1 MCYQESNH
9 LNYKE
14 PFIGIDSVHIYIK
27 STTIK
32 NIEIKSPLQWIT
44 VQDCTMPSSGK
55 TVNDWSSVRSQNIT
69 EAAEILKILIR
80 MDQKEVCSFFNIRTG
95 MKQNGPVGTQVS
107 LIKNIRV
114 NVFVAYAWEKCY
126 KWTLTIW
133 WRQVRTH
140 PYEEQQNGENKRT
153 YLTFWNDA
161 KLSNGSACL
170 NNKTFTLAPLTA
182 YKRTVFF
189 ENNGVI
195 IVQLD
200 ESCPVPL
207 TEIAVRNSEPYIWT
221 FKNNPL

>member
-1 MCYQESNH
+1 MNVAIAIICIQSLILTWVSRGIDWTDSLFQSAIGCPKWSRGYFGTWMLDFHIQQLLLCLNTANTISYLQLVLCIVWGVLSNH

-32 NIEIKSPLQWIT
+32 NIKIKSPLQWIT

-114 NVFVAYAWEKCY
+114 KVFVAYRWEKCY

-140 PYEEQQNGENKRT
+140 
-153 YLTFWNDA
+153 L
-161 KLSNGSACL
+161 
-170 NNKTFTLAPLTA
+170 
-182 YKRTVFF
+182 
-189 ENNGVI
+189 
-195 IVQLD
+195 
-200 ESCPVPL
+200 
-207 TEIAVRNSEPYIWT
+207 
-221 FKNNPL
+221 